1 MELEVVGED
10 VLAEPDFGVGVEQTF
25 VVVVGDSAAVL
36 HFTDHVP
43 HGRPRHALH
52 RHTQSLT
59 QQTLK
64 TASLWWRP
72 ISEFTV
78 PGSDSGTEDYGT
90 GCDALKATPAALLE
104 GTYSQ
109 GRSFSSRG

>member
-52 RHTQSLT
+52 MQYPVSHSTDTENCISL
-59 QQTLK
+59 
-64 TASLWWRP
+64 
-72 ISEFTV
+72 V
-78 PGSDSGTEDYGT
+78 GSD
-90 GCDALKATPAALLE
+90 
-104 GTYSQ
+104 
-109 GRSFSSRG
+109 F